1 MKTNHLKKGS
11 TFAAATAIAF
21 AVSISLASAASFTL
35 KIGSGQPMKPLEPI
49 NQANYYFVPTIEKR
63 VAAETSH
70 KIKFIKL
77 WSTVSSPFDVLENV
91 QKKLFD
97 IGLFC
102 ACFEPTKASQLAFH
116 YYLPMVT
123 DDPVTQLKITR
134 KVYSEFPEWE
144 GDTKKFNQTVL
155 GAPSFSSYGIG
166 TTFAWKKVTD
176 LAGHKLA
183 GAGLNLP
190 WLKLLSDVTV
200 IQTNLNEAYNSLQSG
215 VYEGVVIFPPAWKGF
230 KLDEP
235 AKFYT
240 EVGWGATTLYQMT
253 INNDTWASFPSEI
266 KKIFNE
272 EKENWM
278 LKASQMARKKYDS
291 SLAALKK
298 DGSTLYKLPYDQRAA
313 MAKAYDSWANDEAK
327 KLDAKGLPASK
338 LFRRYLNI
346 AEEAGIKLP
355 HKYNIK

>member
-1 MKTNHLKKGS
+1 MKLTQFKKGS
-11 TFAAATAIAF
+11 AFAAVVATALV
-21 AVSISLASAASFTL
+21 VSISVAGAASFTL
-35 KIGSGQPMKPLEPI
+35 KIGSGQPMKPIEPI
-49 NQANYYFVPTIEKR
+49 NVANYYLVPQIEKR

-102 ACFEPTKASQLAFH
+102 ACFEPTKASHLAFH

-144 GDTKKFNQTVL
+144 GDTQKFNQTVL
-155 GAPSFSSYGIG
+155 GAPAFSSYGIG
-166 TTFAWKKVTD
+166 TTFGWKKMSD

-190 WLKLLSDVTV
+190 WLKLLSNVTV

-253 INNDTWASFPSEI
+253 INNDTWKKLPGEI

-272 EKENWM
+272 EKEIWM
-278 LKASQMARKKYDS
+278 MKASQMARKKYDS

-313 MAKAYDSWANDEAK
+313 MAKAYDSWANEEAK

-338 LFRRYLNI
+338 LFRRYLAI
-346 AEEAGIKLP
+346 AEESGIKLP

>member
-1 MKTNHLKKGS
+1 MKLTQFTKAS
-11 TFAAATAIAF
+11 AFAAVVVAAL
-21 AVSISLASAASFTL
+21 AVSISVAGAASFTL
-35 KIGSGQPMKPLEPI
+35 KIGSGQPMKPIEPI
-49 NQANYYFVPTIEKR
+49 NVANYYFVPQIEKR

-102 ACFEPTKASQLAFH
+102 ACFEPTKASHLAFH

-144 GDTKKFNQTVL
+144 GDTKKFNQTVF
-155 GAPSFSSYGIG
+155 GAPAFSSYGIG
-166 TTFAWKKVTD
+166 TTFGWKKMSD

-190 WLKLLSDVTV
+190 WLKLLSNVTV

-253 INNDTWASFPSEI
+253 INNDTWKKLPGEI

-272 EKENWM
+272 EKEIWM
-278 LKASQMARKKYDS
+278 MKASQMARKKYDS

-313 MAKAYDSWANDEAK
+313 MARAYDSWANEEAK

-338 LFRRYLNI
+338 LFRRYLAI